1 MLPDNHSIYVKRL
14 GSLLSCLQSKL
25 DILHEHNRII
35 KEQHKEGI
43 IENVQE
49 EDVWPAGSFHYLPHR
64 EVVRMDNDT
73 TKLRV
78 VYDAS
83 AKGKG
88 PSLNSCLHS
97 GRPPL
102 SPLTLALLVRFRM
115 NKVAVT
121 ADVEKAFLKT
131 SRLSAISVGGH
142 SLQ

>member
-1 MLPDNHSIYVKRL
+1 
-14 GSLLSCLQSKL
+14 
-25 DILHEHNRII
+25 
-35 KEQHKEGI
+35 
-43 IENVQE
+43 
-49 EDVWPAGSFHYLPHR
+49 
-64 EVVRMDNDT
+64 MDKDT

-83 AKGKG
+83 VKGKG
-88 PSLNSCLHS
+88 PSLNNCLHS
-97 GRPPL
+97 GPLL
-102 SPLTLALLVRFRM
+102 SPLIFDIMVRFRM